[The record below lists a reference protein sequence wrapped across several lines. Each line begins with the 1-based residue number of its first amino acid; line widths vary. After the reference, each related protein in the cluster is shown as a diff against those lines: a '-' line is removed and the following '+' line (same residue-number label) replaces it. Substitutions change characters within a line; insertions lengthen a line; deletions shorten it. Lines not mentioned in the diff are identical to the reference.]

1 MMPSF
6 FRHRFPVA
14 SVIGAV
20 GLISLAASGFSSA
33 AAESAAVATA
43 AVSSPSPASPPLSP
57 QVEFNRDIRPILN
70 SQCFHCHGGVK
81 EAGGL
86 NLQFRDQA
94 LKAGDSGNVAIL
106 PGKPEDSEFYRRLIT
121 TDGEEHM
128 PKKGPPLTPEQVA
141 LIKQWIAEG
150 ANWQEHWAYVPPKA
164 PASAASIDAAV
175 EARLKSE
182 NLSLSPEA
190 EPRILARRAA
200 LDIIGLPPTPEE
212 LEAFLNDKTPDA
224 WPRYID
230 RLLASPAY
238 GERWATVWLDLARYA
253 DSKGY
258 ESDGF
263 RDMWRYR
270 DWVVDSL
277 NADLPYDRFITDQIA
292 GDLLPG
298 AEATPDALIATA
310 FHRNTQTNDEG
321 GTDDEEFRTYAII
334 DRVNTTFDAIQGT
347 TYSCIQC
354 HGHPYDPFVHKEYYQ
369 MYAFFNTSADADRG
383 DDSPTRKFNAAKDV
397 PAAENLKKE
406 LAAAQDKL
414 SQSLAK
420 TGGRD
425 ALLAWLKSE
434 KPEPAI
440 PDDLKPLA
448 QQEPKAWK
456 DPEKEKLE
464 RAFFTAKSK
473 ESADAYAEVDRLKAW
488 QASLPV
494 CNLPVMRELPADKS
508 RKSFMFLRGNWMDHG
523 EEVKP
528 ATPQILNP
536 WHPDWPRNRL
546 GLAKWLTNGENPLT
560 ARVQVNRVWEQLFG
574 VGLVETSEDFGT
586 QGERPPYP
594 EILDSLAVKFQ
605 SAMRWSQKRLL
616 REILLSR
623 VYRQSSKTTPEDL
636 KRDPANRLL
645 ARGPRFRLSSEQI
658 RDQAL
663 QIAGLLSRKMGGPP
677 VMPWQ
682 PPGTWLAP
690 YSGQDWKNADG
701 EDGRRRGL
709 YTFIRRS
716 SAYPSM
722 LTFDAPNREYC
733 VVRRLRT
740 NTPLQSLDLLNS
752 PVFLDA
758 AKGLAKRMAEAG
770 TGPEAQIT
778 RGFTLAALRAPDW
791 REVWT
796 LQKLYTRVGGNLTLV
811 ANTILNMDEVLNK
824 N

>member
-1 MMPSF
+1 MTLP
-6 FRHRFPVA
+6 FPEFLVQA
-14 SVIGAV
+14 SRIFLLFCGA
-20 GLISLAASGFSSA
+20 LSMCA
-33 AAESAAVATA
+33 AAEKTAPAAAT
-43 AVSSPSPASPPLSP
+43 
-57 QVEFNRDIRPILN
+57 VEFNRDIRPILN
-70 SQCFHCHGGVK
+70 GQCFKCHGGVK
-81 EAGGL
+81 EAGSL
-86 NLQFRDQA
+86 NLQFREQA
-94 LKAGDSGNVAIL
+94 LKAGDSGKIAIV
-106 PGKPEDSEFYRRLIT
+106 PGKPEESEFYRRLLT
-121 TDGEEHM
+121 TDEEEHM

-164 PASAASIDAAV
+164 TISSIDAAV

-182 NLSLSPEA
+182 NLTLSPEA
-190 EPRILARRAA
+190 EPVILARRAA
-200 LDIIGLPPTPEE
+200 LDVIGLPPSPEE
-212 LEAFLNDKTPDA
+212 LEAFLADKAPDA

-230 RLLASPAY
+230 RLLASSAY

-277 NADLPYDRFITDQIA
+277 NADLPYNEFITDQLA
-292 GDLLPG
+292 GDLLPD
-298 AEATPDALIATA
+298 ASPDQIIATA

-321 GTDDEEFRTYAII
+321 GTDDEEFRTYAVI

-347 TYSCIQC
+347 TYGCIQC

-369 MYAFFNTSADADRG
+369 LYAFLNNSADADRG
-383 DDSPTRKFNAAKDV
+383 DDSPKQAFYSAKDTPVAAK
-397 PAAENLKKE
+397 LKTD
-406 LAAAQDKL
+406 LAAAQDQL
-414 SQSLAK
+414 TQSLKKA
-420 TGGRD
+420 GGQE
-425 ALLAWLKSE
+425 ALLAWLKSD
-434 KPEPAI
+434 KPDPAL

-448 QQEPKAWK
+448 KQDTKAWK
-456 DPEKEKLE
+456 GPEKEKLE
-464 RAFFTAKSK
+464 RLFYSSKSK
-473 ESADAYAEVDRLKAW
+473 ESAGAYAELDRLKAW

-494 CNLPVMRELPADKS
+494 CNLPVMKELPADKS
-508 RKSFMFLRGNWMDHG
+508 RHSFMFVRGNWMDHG

-536 WHPDWPRNRL
+536 WHPDYPRNRL

-560 ARVQVNRVWEQLFG
+560 ARVQVNRIWEQLFG
-574 VGLVETSEDFGT
+574 IGLVETSEDFGT

-605 SAMRWSQKRLL
+605 NDLRWSQKQLL
-616 REILLSR
+616 REILLSK
-623 VYRQSSKTTPEDL
+623 VYRQSSKATPEDL

-663 QIAGLLSRKMGGPP
+663 QIGGLLSRKMGGPP

-690 YSGQDWKNADG
+690 YSGQNWKNAEG
-701 EDGRRRGL
+701 EDAHRRGL

-716 SAYPSM
+716 ATYPSM
-722 LTFDAPNREYC
+722 ITFDAPNREYC

-752 PVFLDA
+752 PVFLEA

-770 TGPEAQIT
+770 KDPEAQIT
-778 RGFTLAALRAPDW
+778 RGFTLATLRAPDW
-791 REVWT
+791 HELWT
-796 LQKLYTRVGGNLTLV
+796 LRKLYTRVSGNLTLV